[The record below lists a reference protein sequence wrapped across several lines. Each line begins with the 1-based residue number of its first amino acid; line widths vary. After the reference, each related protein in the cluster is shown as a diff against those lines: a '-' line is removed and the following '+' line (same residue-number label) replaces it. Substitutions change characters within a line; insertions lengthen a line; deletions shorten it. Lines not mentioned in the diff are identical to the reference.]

1 MNQFQHKPPFLRT
14 QMGWCIIGFNLLVA
28 FSLLDSYLFPEIVG
42 HVVDALLLAASIAL
56 SLLLWRHSGRIF
68 GLLNTLHEQLGY
80 ASSGELHH
88 RATGTRN
95 LGEVGKLAWQLNDF
109 LDLIET
115 YFKEINTCFK
125 AISAGDYSRRPLS
138 QGLPGIL
145 ASSLGSVNRAIQ
157 TMADND
163 GYIRRN
169 RLSSQLAALN
179 NPHLRKDLASNQSDL
194 EDISQAMANVAAITQ
209 DTADGA
215 RVSLETAQQLSGH
228 LDTIADSVSSMD
240 TASTALAQE
249 WQGIETSLADISAIA
264 DQTNLL
270 ALNAA
275 IEAARAGETGRG
287 FAVVADEVRKLAER
301 SKSTANNVQDVLE
314 NLSLRIGNMQTQAS
328 AAGNVASQVKES
340 VETFRLRFNSQVEQ
354 SQQVMAQVNR
364 VHDKSQLSL
373 QKVGHVIFKQT
384 AYHSIEEAKPLEQGS
399 ELQGW
404 LQLQGQQ
411 SFGQTRSWSELAATE
426 QQASQ
431 HIDAALAVFG
441 QEGPLD
447 EQEIVNRMQKLEQ
460 DSGRILRYLDKL
472 GEEKH
477 GQ

>member
-1 MNQFQHKPPFLRT
+1 MRRPPSQEAIAAIEPVYAQMRQIEASHNKANAPDASVAWLQQVLADKGVSYQDFILSLNAQVLQRRGGRMNQFQHKPFLRT
-14 QMGWCIIGFNLLVA
+14 QLGWCIIGFNLLVA

-42 HVVDALLLAASIAL
+42 RVVDALLLAASIAL

-194 EDISQAMANVAAITQ
+194 EDISQAMADVAAITQ

-215 RVSLETAQQLSGH
+215 RVSLKPP
-228 LDTIADSVSSMD
+228 
-240 TASTALAQE
+240 STCPAT
-249 WQGIETSLADISAIA
+249 WTPSL
-264 DQTNLL
+264 T
-270 ALNAA
+270 
-275 IEAARAGETGRG
+275 
-287 FAVVADEVRKLAER
+287 
-301 SKSTANNVQDVLE
+301 
-314 NLSLRIGNMQTQAS
+314 AS
-328 AAGNVASQVKES
+328 AAWTPPAPRWPRN
-340 VETFRLRFNSQVEQ
+340 
-354 SQQVMAQVNR
+354 
-364 VHDKSQLSL
+364 
-373 QKVGHVIFKQT
+373 
-384 AYHSIEEAKPLEQGS
+384 
-399 ELQGW
+399 
-404 LQLQGQQ
+404 
-411 SFGQTRSWSELAATE
+411 
-426 QQASQ
+426 
-431 HIDAALAVFG
+431 
-441 QEGPLD
+441 
-447 EQEIVNRMQKLEQ
+447 
-460 DSGRILRYLDKL
+460 GRA
-472 GEEKH
+472 
-477 GQ
+477 

>member
-1 MNQFQHKPPFLRT
+1 SQAVT
-14 QMGWCIIGFNLLVA
+14 AAAV
-28 FSLLDSYLFPEIVG
+28 SLQESARQVESASASQSD
-42 HVVDALLLAASIAL
+42 AASATAAGVEQVTVSVQHIA
-56 SLLLWRHSGRIF
+56 
-68 GLLNTLHEQLGY
+68 NT
-80 ASSGELHH
+80 
-88 RATGTRN
+88 
-95 LGEVGKLAWQLNDF
+95 
-109 LDLIET
+109 
-115 YFKEINTCFK
+115 
-125 AISAGDYSRRPLS
+125 S
-138 QGLPGIL
+138 Q
-145 ASSLGSVNRAIQ
+145 
-157 TMADND
+157 
-163 GYIRRN
+163 
-169 RLSSQLAALN
+169 
-179 NPHLRKDLASNQSDL
+179 
-194 EDISQAMANVAAITQ
+194 QAE
-209 DTADGA
+209 DTARETGALTERSVATVNQVTAEIQRMTSNMQALAERVNGLGA
-215 RVSLETAQQLSGH
+215 RSAEVS
-228 LDTIADSVSSMD
+228 TIVNVIKD
-240 TASTALAQE
+240 
-249 WQGIETSLADISAIA
+249 IA

-328 AAGNVASQVKES
+328 AAGNVASQVKDS
-340 VETFRLRFNSQVEQ
+340 VETFRQRFSSQVEQ

-411 SFGQTRSWSELAATE
+411 AFGQTRSWSELAATE

-431 HIDAALAVFG
+431 HIGAALAVFG

-447 EQEIVNRMQKLEQ
+447 EQEIVERMQKLEQ
-460 DSGRILRYLDKL
+460 DSGRILRYLD
-472 GEEKH
+472 
-477 GQ
+477 